1 MNHTQKNP
9 SMPLVK
15 HQRIVKR
22 KRMYSTLQVYRE
34 GFKSIPIYPSEIGGY
49 SMKPLLALLQR
60 KGKTRQTCDRPASCE
75 LNLFI

>member
-1 MNHTQKNP
+1 
-9 SMPLVK
+9 
-15 HQRIVKR
+15 
-22 KRMYSTLQVYRE
+22 MYSTLQVYRE